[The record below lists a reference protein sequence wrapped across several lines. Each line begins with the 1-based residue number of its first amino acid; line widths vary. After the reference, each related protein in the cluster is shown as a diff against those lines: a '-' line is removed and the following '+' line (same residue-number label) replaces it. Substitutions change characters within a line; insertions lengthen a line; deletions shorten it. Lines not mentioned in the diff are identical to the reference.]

1 MPAVADKQEARAL
14 EERTRVQLA
23 IEGMTWA
30 SCAARI
36 ERKLNKLEGVEA
48 AVNYATDSAAVVY
61 DPSRVEIADL
71 LSAVEAAGYRA
82 AARKR
87 DEEGDPTRGP
97 GGGGGVPSPSPAP

>member
-14 EERTRVQLA
+14 EERPRVQLA
-23 IEGMTWA
+23 IEGMTCA

-48 AVNYATDSAAVVY
+48 AVNYATDSAAVAY

-71 LSAVEAAGYRA
+71 LTAVEAARYRA
-82 AARKR
+82 ASRKR
-87 DEEGDPTRGP
+87 DEEGGPTGGLRRRG
-97 GGGGGVPSPSPAP
+97 G